1 MARIGFLKPG
11 SYQCQPF
18 RRKGNSKLTHL
29 RVVVEDDDLLMVEI
43 DSIYDDGLVGIS
55 YRGQNYL
62 WRGEKKYGLSNPDL
76 SLVVEA
82 SQVIIDER
90 YDKLPTQTEYAH
102 YVFRNPETGKYEAFN
117 ERRPRIDYVR
127 TLQNDFAKIYLQ
139 GHETVSLDDLTMV
152 AEDDTKNNI
161 ILKEISKRTGMKVKH
176 FYDDRNNGFLI
187 GNILELRGAFVLDI
201 AVEDLEEFK
210 RKFEALCMEHSLF
223 PQIDIAFNDT
233 YLEDGLELDAS
244 DLYCMALNMGINLE
258 ELFEEKR
265 GTLTGSKFGL

>member
-18 RRKGNSKLTHL
+18 RRKSNSKLTHL

-55 YRGQNYL
+55 YKGPNYL
-62 WRGEKKYGLSNPDL
+62 WRGEKKYGFPNPGL

-82 SQVIIDER
+82 SQMIIDER
-90 YDKLPTQTEYAH
+90 YEKLPTQTEYAH
-102 YVFRNPETGKYEAFN
+102 YVYRNPESGKYETFG

-127 TLQNDFAKIYLQ
+127 TLQNDFAKIYLR
-139 GHETVSLDDLTMV
+139 GYETVSLEDLTMV
-152 AEDDTKNNI
+152 AEDDAKNNV
-161 ILKEISKRTGMKVKH
+161 ILKEISKRTGMKIGQL
-176 FYDDRNNGFLI
+176 YNDRNSGSLI
-187 GNILELRGAFVLDI
+187 GNILEIRGAFVTDI
-201 AVEDLEEFK
+201 VVKDVEDFK

-223 PQIDIAFNDT
+223 PQLDITFDDS
-233 YLEDGLELDAS
+233 YLEDSLELDAP

-258 ELFEEKR
+258 ELFEEKKVV
-265 GTLTGSKFGL
+265 LLGSKFGL

>member
-18 RRKGNSKLTHL
+18 RRKSNSKLTHL

-62 WRGEKKYGLSNPDL
+62 WRGEKKYGLPNPGL
-76 SLVVEA
+76 SLVVEV
-82 SQVIIDER
+82 SQMIIDER
-90 YDKLPTQTEYAH
+90 YEKLPTQTEYAH
-102 YVFRNPETGKYEAFN
+102 YVYRNPKTGKYETFG

-139 GHETVSLDDLTMV
+139 GHETVSLEDLTMV
-152 AEDDTKNNI
+152 AEDDTKSNI
-161 ILKEISKRTGMKVKH
+161 ILKEISKRTGMKIST
-176 FYDDRNNGFLI
+176 FYDDRNNGSLA
-187 GNILELRGAFVLDI
+187 GNVLEMRGAFVVDI
-201 AVEDLEEFK
+201 VVKDVEEFR

-223 PQIDIAFNDT
+223 PQIDLTFNDT
-233 YLEDGLELDAS
+233 YLEEILDLDTT

-265 GTLTGSKFGL
+265 GVLSGSKFGL